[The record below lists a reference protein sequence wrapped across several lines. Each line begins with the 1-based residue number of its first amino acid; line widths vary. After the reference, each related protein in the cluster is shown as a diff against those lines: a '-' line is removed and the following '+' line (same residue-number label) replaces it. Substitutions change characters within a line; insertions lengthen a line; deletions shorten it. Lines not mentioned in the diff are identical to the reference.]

1 MSTMTSVDRNLLELL
16 RCPATGE
23 NLRSEGRGLVS
34 ESGRRFPVVQGV
46 PVLFVEED
54 LPPFPAA
61 TKSSDQ
67 AKRVLAGEPLP
78 DDGFLETVGISDA
91 ERREVE
97 ARWRARSS
105 RIDPVVEA
113 LLAATGGR
121 AFRDPRRRL
130 ESYPIPEFPGPA
142 GRGELL
148 LDVGSGW
155 GRWCFAA
162 ERAGWSPVG
171 IDPSLGAVLAA
182 RRVAREIGSRAQ
194 FVVGDGRCLPFR
206 SGAFRHA
213 YSFSVLQHFSDE
225 DVRRTVVALAG
236 VVAPAAEGQIQM
248 AGLLGPLGLL
258 ARFRRG
264 FRSPRE
270 FEVRYR
276 SPGRLRRLF
285 TPLGAIR
292 IEVDAFLGLGLR
304 PSDRAFYGSPA
315 RFALDASEVLRRMV
329 GRTGSASWIADS
341 LWVRFRRQ
349 VPVADGARTSAPTPE
364 TKKLSVSST

>member
-1 MSTMTSVDRNLLELL
+1 MTGIDRNLLELL

-23 NLRSEGRGLVS
+23 TLRSEGQGLVS

-54 LPPFPAA
+54 LPPFPVA
-61 TKSSDQ
+61 TKSWDQ

-97 ARWRARSS
+97 ARRRARSS

-130 ESYPIPEFPGPA
+130 ESYPIPEFPGPV
-142 GRGELL
+142 GRGESL

-225 DVRRTVVALAG
+225 DVRRTVVALAS

-248 AGLLGPLGLL
+248 AGLLVPWVSSRDSAVDSGRRASSRFAIG
-258 ARFRRG
+258 ARGGFAGSSPRWERSASRSTRSWGWVSVPRTGRSTDRRRGSRSAFRRPYAG
-264 FRSPRE
+264 WWEGPDRRAGSQIVSGSGSAASSRSTTERE
-270 FEVRYR
+270 R
-276 SPGRLRRLF
+276 P
-285 TPLGAIR
+285 P
-292 IEVDAFLGLGLR
+292 LR
-304 PSDRAFYGSPA
+304 P
-315 RFALDASEVLRRMV
+315 RR
-329 GRTGSASWIADS
+329 GI
-341 LWVRFRRQ
+341 F
-349 VPVADGARTSAPTPE
+349 P
-364 TKKLSVSST
+364 